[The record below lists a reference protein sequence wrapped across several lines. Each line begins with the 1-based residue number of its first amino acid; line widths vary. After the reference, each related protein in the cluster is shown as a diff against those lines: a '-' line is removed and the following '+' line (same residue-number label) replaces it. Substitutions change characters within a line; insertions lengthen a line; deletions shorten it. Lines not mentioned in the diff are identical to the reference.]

1 MKEGLY
7 VHVDDVT
14 KIIENEVLVCLDGKK
29 DLIESI
35 VEKAEMYVTPDGNLI
50 RRKDR

>member
-35 VEKAEMYVTPDGNLI
+35 VNEAEMYVTPDGNLI
-50 RRKDR
+50 RRKR